1 MLGTL
6 LIPLFNKKNAHPSLK
21 LRKGLCTQGVEHG
34 RDVSDPSHI
43 SPFIPPVLLMQL
55 LQVSL
60 RNRPHASALY
70 A

>member
-43 SPFIPPVLLMQL
+43 SPIISPVPFMLPSR
-55 LQVSL
+55 VSL